1 MKRRWV
7 IVSVSFVIASIIA
20 IWAIDSFYIPLKCI
34 YSSEEV
40 CLESTAQLNSVS
52 ILKRLC
58 NRYSDRFCISLLSRM
73 HEKSMDNLIPRIS
86 DEHCLEKSPEFCAF
100 SSIAYSGSGDIPN
113 AFLYAE
119 KGCSFSEG
127 VSCAILASI
136 ELDADRR
143 DSALKSSLKSCLI
156 GSAAACA
163 IAGTILLE
171 DGQESEGRQLIER
184 CCELGGDECC
194 E

>member
-1 MKRRWV
+1 MRRRYLIVSGIVV
-7 IVSVSFVIASIIA
+7 IVSVIVVGA
-20 IWAIDSFYIPLKCI
+20 INSFYIPLKCI
-34 YSSEEV
+34 YAGEEI
-40 CLESTAQLNSVS
+40 CLEYAAQLDSVS
-52 ILKRLC
+52 VLKRLC
-58 NRYSDRFCISLLSRM
+58 NKYSDRFCISLLSRM
-73 HEKSMDNLIPRIS
+73 HERSMDSIIPQIS
-86 DEHCLEKSPEFCAF
+86 DEHCVAKSPEFCAF
-100 SSIAYSGSGDIPN
+100 SSIAYSGNGDTSN
-113 AFLYAE
+113 ASIYAE

-136 ELDADRR
+136 ELDADRK
-143 DSALKSSLKSCLI
+143 DSALKTSLKGCLI

-163 IAGTILLE
+163 IAGTILLA